1 MKLGIGRVN
10 ALADSELV
18 QVGSVRRVEHTAPI
32 VFGVGI
38 MICHAFSTEIVEG
51 AVYDSWN
58 LLRAAQIVAV
68 VKWSSLVLAKE
79 I

>member
-1 MKLGIGRVN
+1 
-10 ALADSELV
+10 
-18 QVGSVRRVEHTAPI
+18 
-32 VFGVGI
+32 